1 MAWTWLEH
9 AWTILMLFPHCW
21 SDIFWSPEPM
31 CCTVADGETKSHSR
45 LGSTGPFKIR
55 PRSKPTRIQLVI
67 TSINQTYDKHITVI
81 SQIPKSTTS
90 IHQLEFLLTKSGTL
104 RLYARRAHLCQRSYL
119 PASSVEKKWKQRK
132 GWQKQFVIQF
142 SLISLGLTLQ
152 KNSSCHVMDPLKNIH
167 FCLKR
172 EISERPRIDLAG
184 QSLILKHTSYFHYLP
199 LLPPILLRLTR

>member
-1 MAWTWLEH
+1 
-9 AWTILMLFPHCW
+9 MLFPHCW

-31 CCTVADGETKSHSR
+31 CCTVADGETKHHSR

-55 PRSKPTRIQLVI
+55 PRSKPTWIQLI
-67 TSINQTYDKHITVI
+67 TSTNQTYDKHITVI

-119 PASSVEKKWKQRK
+119 PASSVEKNENK
-132 GWQKQFVIQF
+132 GKD
-142 SLISLGLTLQ
+142 GG
-152 KNSSCHVMDPLKNIH
+152 NSSSSNFHWFRWVSLCKKKFMPCNGPAENTH